1 MLRSGDWDRDHRLS
15 TMPET
20 FVRVKHKSRQL
31 MTLSTPAS
39 DCSNYVSPGR
49 LPMLILH
56 GPSESRS
63 RMAFNEIRAGVVGV
77 GFIGVAHV
85 EALRR
90 LGVDVVGV
98 VGSTPERATE
108 KADALGV
115 GKVYDDVAAM
125 AADPEVDVVHV
136 ASPNYAHADQVRTL
150 LAAGKHVVCEKPLA
164 LDSDDTADLV
174 ERAAAS
180 GLVNAVCFN
189 IRFYPA
195 NHQAMAMVA
204 SGDIGEPRFITG
216 SYHQD
221 WLLLDTDW
229 NWRLEPEE
237 AGQLRAV
244 ADIGS
249 HWLDLTRFVSG
260 RRIVEVMADLHT
272 LVPVRRHPAGPVE
285 TFSTAAAEGDLIEE
299 VMTSDDAAGI
309 LLRYEGGARGA
320 VTISQVSAGQKNSV
334 RYEVAGSKSSLGW
347 FSAEPEDLFI
357 GHRGRPNEI
366 ASRDPGLFAPEA
378 ARLIAYPGGH
388 VEGFPDTFRALF
400 SQVYGD
406 VLAGGPSEDPTYPTF
421 ADGHDAVLVTD
432 AIAKS
437 HQTSSWTTVQR

>member
-1 MLRSGDWDRDHRLS
+1 MGLN
-15 TMPET
+15 E
-20 FVRVKHKSRQL
+20 VK
-31 MTLSTPAS
+31 
-39 DCSNYVSPGR
+39 
-49 LPMLILH
+49 
-56 GPSESRS
+56 
-63 RMAFNEIRAGVVGV
+63 AGVVGV

-90 LGVDVVGV
+90 LGVEVAGV
-98 VGSTPERATE
+98 VGSSPERAQT
-108 KADALGV
+108 KAEAAGLGR
-115 GKVYDDVAAM
+115 VYSSVEEM
-125 AADPEVDVVHV
+125 AADPGIDVIHI
-136 ASPNYAHADQVRTL
+136 ASPNYAHADQVRTV

-164 LDSDDTADLV
+164 LSSADTADLV
-174 ERAAAS
+174 GRAAAS

-204 SGDIGEPRFITG
+204 NGEIGEPRFITG

-221 WLLLDTDW
+221 WLLLETDW
-229 NWRLEPEE
+229 NWRLQPEE
-237 AGQLRAV
+237 AGNLRAV

-249 HWLDLTRFVSG
+249 HWLDLTRFISG
-260 RRIVEVMADLHT
+260 RRVSEVMADLHT

-285 TFSTAAAEGDLIEE
+285 TFAAVDDTADLVEE
-299 VMTSDDAAGI
+299 EMRSDDAAGI

-334 RYEVAGSKSSLGW
+334 RYEVAGSQSALRWLSSN
-347 FSAEPEDLFI
+347 PDDLFI

-366 ASRDPGLFAPEA
+366 LSRDPGLYAPQA
-378 ARLIAYPGGH
+378 ASLIAYPGGH

-400 SQVYGD
+400 SKVYAD
-406 VLAGGPSEDPTYPTF
+406 VLAGGPSPTPAYPTF

-432 AIAKS
+432 AVAKS
-437 HQTSSWTTVQR
+437 HETQSWTAVER